1 MKLRWLLLLLVS
13 TSVLADELEGSFSD
27 AVNVESA
34 VSSPLPTAEG
44 VTTKP
49 ELEAVLAEWGID
61 SADVKQEVVND
72 SEDSVT
78 AANEALEGSGKEPT
92 DAMLESQESSGKID
106 ILDGSGPDSVDWSE
120 LGAISEGSGVGSGA
134 FLDAIDGSGL
144 DLDELRGDSDDEDD
158 EDGMEFQSA
167 RGRTPRPPPARP
179 GRTRT
184 TTERPRRTK
193 PTTFPTHSRAARTK
207 STTSFTTSKFSRAQ
221 YISNKTITHSTSE
234 QHSST
239 LSIKM
244 KTRDWPDRYTPQ
256 GPFHTK
262 HSSFKTVKL
271 TTKTPSFTTPTT
283 TKPTNQVHTNYER
296 STTKRFDVNTDDRT
310 VKLTTATPSVTKPTT
325 EKMTKTDDA
334 VKDPSKTAEHKA
346 PIVPHPK
353 IDDTEEETITKRV
366 TNTTVK
372 YNSADEEEIERLPA
386 GSDRPR
392 ESAGGDDDEDDEE
405 PHRVV
410 TRRPPVVTTTKK
422 KWIDKIVDGG
432 MNLFTG
438 GCHEAKK
445 EVNRKGGYDNV
456 DPAVQAKYMKCIE
469 EEGTGLLGT
478 VKDKVVEGKKIKEVF
493 TGTATTRRQSVPREP
508 SDYDNDLD
516 RPRKGGRPKEDTD
529 PEDRDERTPVKNDDY
544 PEDKD
549 ESEAGDRKERPED
562 DYDNPKDK
570 TAAESSEDKDDKETG
585 DGKEPSDDYEDR
597 TPKEDEDKA
606 PKPSEDTDE
615 KEDGDRK
622 DEGDDASKDDAK
634 PSEED
639 DNDKD
644 EKEGSDAENDNAE
657 EKDKESKE
665 DEPTEGGAGIESDA
679 PKDEEVDSKDASDP
693 SEENNAEKPEVKSEG
708 SGTDEL
714 DDVLAQLDE

>member
-1 MKLRWLLLLLVS
+1 MS
-13 TSVLADELEGSFSD
+13 IADHIPITFV
-27 AVNVESA
+27 AVKIEVDHFIHNIKIQQ
-34 VSSPLPTAEG
+34 SSIHKNINP
-44 VTTKP
+44 KKW
-49 ELEAVLAEWGID
+49 WG
-61 SADVKQEVVND
+61 
-72 SEDSVT
+72 
-78 AANEALEGSGKEPT
+78 
-92 DAMLESQESSGKID
+92 
-106 ILDGSGPDSVDWSE
+106 
-120 LGAISEGSGVGSGA
+120 
-134 FLDAIDGSGL
+134 
-144 DLDELRGDSDDEDD
+144 
-158 EDGMEFQSA
+158 
-167 RGRTPRPPPARP
+167 
-179 GRTRT
+179 
-184 TTERPRRTK
+184 
-193 PTTFPTHSRAARTK
+193 
-207 STTSFTTSKFSRAQ
+207 
-221 YISNKTITHSTSE
+221 
-234 QHSST
+234 
-239 LSIKM
+239 
-244 KTRDWPDRYTPQ
+244 
-256 GPFHTK
+256 
-262 HSSFKTVKL
+262 
-271 TTKTPSFTTPTT
+271 
-283 TKPTNQVHTNYER
+283 PTNQVHTNYER

-325 EKMTKTDDA
+325 EK
-334 VKDPSKTAEHKA
+334 PPPEA
-346 PIVPHPK
+346 PHAPAK
-353 IDDTEEETITKRV
+353 EWIDDTEEETITKRV

-445 EVNRKGGYDNV
+445 EV
-456 DPAVQAKYMKCIE
+456 
-469 EEGTGLLGT
+469 
-478 VKDKVVEGKKIKEVF
+478 KKIKEVF

-679 PKDEEVDSKDASDP
+679 PKDEEKSPKLNLRALEPTSLMMCWP
-693 SEENNAEKPEVKSEG
+693 S
-708 SGTDEL
+708 
-714 DDVLAQLDE
+714 